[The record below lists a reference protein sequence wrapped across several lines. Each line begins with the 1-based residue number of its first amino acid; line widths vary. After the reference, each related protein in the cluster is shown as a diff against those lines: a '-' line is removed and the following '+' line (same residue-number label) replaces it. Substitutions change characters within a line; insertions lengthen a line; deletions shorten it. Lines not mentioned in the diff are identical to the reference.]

1 MRKFLQVL
9 LVVSVLFLGT
19 MKVAH
24 ATSLI
29 NLNIKNNGVIIYSGT
44 IPLSPTPSENN
55 VLSVIKQA
63 DTLSPDFNISNIIH
77 YSFGDYL
84 KCITISGT
92 TELCDSWLYKVNGD
106 SPAVGMDS
114 YTLSGGENVLLYF
127 GDDVTTGESA
137 VTSGGGPLTTG
148 YVPPPTQNP
157 STLTPTISLYSP
169 SIAPLL
175 TVLPVSLTLEPKS
188 AVVPPPPTISFL
200 SDIVKDPEFRQ
211 ETKKL
216 VLVPKP
222 KAREKNL
229 SATGKGNTAATINA
243 IPDTTVQIPTEKKNW
258 FMRLLDNIFG
268 GF

>member
-9 LVVSVLFLGT
+9 LVVAMLFLGT
-19 MKVAH
+19 IKVVH

-44 IPLSPTPSENN
+44 ISLSSTSSEDN

-63 DTLSPDFNISNIIH
+63 DTLSPDFNISNIVH

-106 SPAVGMDS
+106 SPAMGMDS
-114 YTLSGGENVLLYF
+114 YTLSGDENILLYF
-127 GDDVTTGESA
+127 GDDVAPAGNIMT
-137 VTSGGGPLTTG
+137 GGGPLTTG
-148 YVPPPTQNP
+148 YIPPPTQNP
-157 STLTPTISLYSP
+157 STLTPTMSLYSP

-175 TVLPVSLTLEPKS
+175 TVLPISLTLEPKS
-188 AVVPPPPTISFL
+188 AVVPPPPTPSFF
-200 SDIVKDPEFRQ
+200 SHTTKAPEVIQ
-211 ETKKL
+211 ETKNL
-216 VLVPKP
+216 ALVPKP
-222 KAREKNL
+222 KTKEKNL
-229 SATGKGNTAATINA
+229 SITGKGNTAAVINA
-243 IPDTTVQIPTEKKNW
+243 IPKTVVQIPTEKKNW
-258 FMRLLDNIFG
+258 FARLLDNIFG